1 MSTEEICKYLGFA
14 VVVVVAMYVL
24 LRSMRFQANIIESM
38 VSGGT
43 DKDKVSDAVKSNT
56 HSIDDTLLISKYR
69 TAYENTII
77 DLEANISSAIVQAV
91 VTNAEAISKNPAD
104 PQVQTVITGINNLK
118 TFLDTLNGT
127 MVILD
132 KK

>member
-1 MSTEEICKYLGFA
+1 MSTDEICKYLGLALVA
-14 VVVVVAMYVL
+14 VVALYVL

-38 VSGGT
+38 VSGST
-43 DKDKVSDAVKSNT
+43 DKDKVSDAIKSNT
-56 HSIDDTLLISKYR
+56 HTIDDSLLVSKYR
-69 TAYENTII
+69 ADYENTII
-77 DLEANISSAIVQAV
+77 DLEANISSALVQAV
-91 VTNAEAISKNPAD
+91 VNNAEAISKNPAD
-104 PQVQTVITGINNLK
+104 PQVQTTITGINNLK

>member
-1 MSTEEICKYLGFA
+1 MSTDEICKYLGLA
-14 VVVVVAMYVL
+14 LVVVIALYVL

-43 DKDKVSDAVKSNT
+43 DKDKVADAVKSNT
-56 HSIDDTLLISKYR
+56 HAIDDQLLVSKYR
-69 TAYENTII
+69 SSYENTII
-77 DLEANISSAIVQAV
+77 DLEANISSALVQAV
-91 VTNAEAISKNPAD
+91 VTNAEAISKSPAD

-118 TFLDTLNGT
+118 TFLDTLNST

>member
-14 VVVVVAMYVL
+14 VVVVVAIYVL

-69 TAYENTII
+69 TAYENTLI

-118 TFLDTLNGT
+118 AFLDTLNST